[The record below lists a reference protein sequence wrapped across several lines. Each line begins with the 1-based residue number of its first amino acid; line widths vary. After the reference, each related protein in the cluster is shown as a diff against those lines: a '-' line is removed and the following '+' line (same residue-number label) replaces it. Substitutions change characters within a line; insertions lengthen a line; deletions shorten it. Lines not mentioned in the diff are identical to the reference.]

1 MAIGKLRLFVTLWR
15 LVMIFDLDDL
25 LNEVD
30 KWKFKLY
37 RKLKSMT
44 PKQRADFWRKVG
56 NEAREAGLNV
66 VEPEQLPKIKRKRN
80 QRVTG

>member
-1 MAIGKLRLFVTLWR
+1 MAECRSAIKACQQ
-15 LVMIFDLDDL
+15 MNYEADDL
-25 LNEVD
+25 LEMVD

-44 PKQRADFWRKVG
+44 PKQRAGFWRKVG